1 MSSQP
6 NISTQLDL
14 DAIRAR
20 LASANGPEF
29 WRSLDQVA
37 QTPEFQKI
45 VDDEFVP
52 GTSEWTDPVSRRRLV
67 ELLGATL
74 GLAGLTACTRQ
85 PEEKIVPY
93 VQAPEDV
100 IPGKPLYFAS
110 AVTTTG
116 YATGVLV
123 ESHTGRPTRVD
134 GNPEHPASLGST
146 DAATQAISLGM
157 WDPDRSQSVLREGR
171 ASTFTRFQEAVKLLR
186 EDLLSTKGAGFRILT
201 ETLNSPTLAAQI
213 RELLAE
219 IPEAR
224 WHQYEPCA
232 RDTVR
237 EGARMAFG
245 EPVNTVYKFDAAD
258 VVVSLEA
265 DFLYAGPGNVRYA
278 RDFISK
284 RRADGANT
292 RMNRLYVVESSP
304 SITGAKADHR
314 LALAPNEIE
323 KFARALA
330 NKVGAGTG
338 SANTSVPAKWLD
350 AVAADLTANRGKS
363 IVIAGEHQPAVVHA
377 LAHAMNAALGN
388 VGQTIYHTDPVES
401 DPADQGKS
409 LAALVADMNAGKVTC
424 LLVLGGNPMY
434 NAPADLAFPEAFRKV
449 KLRVRLGEYD
459 DETSAV
465 SHWHIPMAHPF
476 EAWGDTRAFDGTV
489 TFTQPLIMPL
499 YEGKTALDIITL
511 FRDKGGRSGMEWV
524 KEYWSAVLTAKDKSV
539 NFQQVWEK
547 ALHDGLLAGSA
558 LPPRNV
564 AIRKELPAA
573 VAAEQPRAAS
583 TELVFRP
590 DPNVYDGRY
599 INNAWLQEL
608 PKPITK
614 TTWDNLA
621 LMSPAMAGK
630 FGIEYSSGTMYHDTP
645 IVELKV
651 NGKAVKAPAWIV
663 PGHADNC
670 VTVHLGYGRTRAGRI
685 GNGVGFNAYT
695 LRASS
700 APWSAP
706 GLSVSATNDLH
717 RVAVTQDH
725 GQMEGRHLIR
735 TATLEEYK
743 KTPGFAQHEKGAHLF
758 SIYPEWEYNSYSWGM
773 AIDLNACT
781 GCNACTIACQSENN
795 IAVVGKDQVARG
807 REMHWIRI
815 DRYFGGKSLDDPLIE
830 HQPIGCMQ
838 CDNAPCE
845 GVCPVSATTHS
856 TEGLNQMTY
865 NRCVGTR
872 YCANN
877 CPYKV
882 RKFNFF
888 LYQDWDTESLKGVR
902 NPNVTVRSRGVMEK
916 CTYCVQRI
924 NSARVTAEI
933 EGRKIKDGE
942 VTTACQAVCPTQA
955 IHFGD
960 MNDPNSRIAKIKK
973 DDRNYALLTELNT
986 RPRTSYLA
994 GIRNPNPELEKA

>member
-6 NISTQLDL
+6 NISTPLDL

-45 VDDEFVP
+45 VEDEFVP
-52 GTSEWTDPVSRRRLV
+52 GTAEWTNAVSRRRLV

-134 GNPEHPASLGST
+134 GNPEHPASLGAT
-146 DAATQAISLGM
+146 DAITQAVSLGV
-157 WDPDRSQSVLREGR
+157 WDPDRSQNVLREGR
-171 ASTFTRFQEAVKLLR
+171 GSTYTRFQEAVKMLR
-186 EDLLSTKGAGFRILT
+186 EDMLSTRGAGFRILT
-201 ETLNSPTLAAQI
+201 ETVNSPALAEQI
-213 RELLAE
+213 RELFAE
-219 IPEAR
+219 IPEAK

-232 RDTVR
+232 RDSVR
-237 EGARMAFG
+237 AGARMAFG
-245 EPVNTVYKFDAAD
+245 EPVNTVYKFDQAD
-258 VVVSLEA
+258 VVVSLDA
-265 DFLYAGPGNVRYA
+265 DFLYSGPGSVRYA
-278 RDFISK
+278 RDFMSK
-284 RRADGANT
+284 RRPEGANT
-292 RMNRLYVVESSP
+292 TMNRLYVIEPAP

-314 LALAPNEIE
+314 LALAPAEIE
-323 KFARALA
+323 NFARALA
-330 NKVGAGTG
+330 NEVGAGTG
-338 SANTSVPAKWLD
+338 VSTTSAPAQWLK
-350 AVAADLTANRGKS
+350 AIAADLNNHKGSS
-363 IVIAGEHQPAVVHA
+363 IVVAGDQQPAAVHA

-388 VGQTIYHTDPVES
+388 AGKTVYYTDPIES
-401 DPADQGKS
+401 NPADQLAS
-409 LAALVADMNAGKVTC
+409 LKELIADMNAGKVTC
-424 LLVLGGNPMY
+424 LLVIGGNPLY
-434 NAPADLAFPEAFRKV
+434 NAPVDAGFAEAFRKV
-449 KLRVRLGEYD
+449 KVRIRLGEYD

-465 SHWHIPMAHPF
+465 CHWQIPMAHTF
-476 EAWGDTRAFDGTV
+476 ESWIDTRAFDGSV

-511 FRDKGGRSGMEWV
+511 FRDKGGRSAMEWV
-524 KEYWSAVLTAKDKSV
+524 KEYWSAALAARDKTI

-547 ALHDGLLAGSA
+547 ALHDGVLEGSA
-558 LPPRNV
+558 FGPKAV
-564 AIRKELPAA
+564 VIRKELASDLA
-573 VAAEQPRAAS
+573 SARAQS
-583 TELVFRP
+583 SGTELVFRP
-590 DPNVYDGRY
+590 DPNLYDGRY
-599 INNAWLQEL
+599 SNNAWLQEL

-621 LMSPAMAGK
+621 LMSPKMAKK
-630 FGIEYSSGTMYHDTP
+630 FGVEYSSGTMYHDTP
-645 IVELKV
+645 IVDLKIG
-651 NGKAVKAPAWIV
+651 GKSVKAPAWIV
-663 PGHADNC
+663 PGHADDC
-670 VTVHLGYGRTRAGRI
+670 VTVHLGYGRTRAGKI
-685 GNGVGFNAYT
+685 ANGVGFNSYA
-695 LRASS
+695 LRTSA
-700 APWSAP
+700 APWSAG
-706 GLSVSATNDLH
+706 GLTVTATNDIH

-725 GQMEGRHLIR
+725 GQMEGRDLLKV
-735 TATLEEYK
+735 ATLEHFK
-743 KTPGFAQHEKGAHLF
+743 KEPGFAHDRHGTHLF
-758 SIYPEWEYNSYSWGM
+758 SLYPEWEYKNYSWGM

-795 IAVVGKDQVARG
+795 IAVVGKEQVTRG

-815 DRYFGGKSLDDPLIE
+815 DRYFAGDIDNPTGIQ
-830 HQPIGCMQ
+830 HQPVTCMH

-845 GVCPVSATTHS
+845 GVCPVAATSHS
-856 TEGLNQMTY
+856 DEGLNQMTY

-902 NPNVTVRSRGVMEK
+902 NPNVSVRSRGVMEK

-942 VTTACQAVCPTQA
+942 VITACQAVCPTQA

-960 MNDPNSRIAKIKK
+960 MNDANSKIAKIKK
-973 DDRNYALLTELNT
+973 DERNYALLTELNT

-994 GIRNPNPELEKA
+994 GVRNPNPDLEKA